1 MLEGTTCYLE
11 TGFGLEEKAN
21 MDKTKFKTGDKVTV
35 TGTIKNNMVL
45 GVRGITY
52 YVVDFEDSELS
63 LWMPEK
69 CIHKLEDDEDD
80 LK

>member
-21 MDKTKFKTGDKVTV
+21 MDKTKFKIGDKVTV

-45 GVRGITY
+45 EVKGITY
-52 YVVDFEDSELS
+52 YVVDFEDSEVS
-63 LWMPEK
+63 LWMSEK
-69 CIHKLEDDEDD
+69 CIHKLEDNEDD

>member
-1 MLEGTTCYLE
+1 MLDGTTCYLE

-21 MDKTKFKTGDKVTV
+21 MDNTKFKIGDKVVV
-35 TGTIKNNMVL
+35 TGTIDNNIVL
-45 GVRGITY
+45 EGITY
-52 YVVDFEDSELS
+52 YLVVFENSKLS
-63 LWMPEK
+63 FWMPEK

>member
-21 MDKTKFKTGDKVTV
+21 MDKTKFKIGDKVTV

-45 GVRGITY
+45 EVKGITY

-63 LWMPEK
+63 LWMSEK

>member
-21 MDKTKFKTGDKVTV
+21 MDKTKFKIGDKVTV

-45 GVRGITY
+45 EVKGITY
-52 YVVDFEDSELS
+52 YVVDFEDSEVS
-63 LWMPEK
+63 LWMSEK